1 MKDRRQTVPQLLEYY
16 MRSADHMSNKEM
28 KKAILN
34 IILARTAEIGSFRV
48 LIISFIFPEYRQILG
63 DLAELSKIVEA
74 EPDDFETTKRK
85 ELSKRLP

>member
-1 MKDRRQTVPQLLEYY
+1 MKDRRQSVPQLLEYY
-16 MRSADHMSNKEM
+16 MRSADSMSNKDM

-34 IILARTAEIGSFRV
+34 IILARTAELSSFRV

-74 EPDDFETTKRK
+74 EPDDYETQKKK
-85 ELSKRLP
+85 ELAKPLP